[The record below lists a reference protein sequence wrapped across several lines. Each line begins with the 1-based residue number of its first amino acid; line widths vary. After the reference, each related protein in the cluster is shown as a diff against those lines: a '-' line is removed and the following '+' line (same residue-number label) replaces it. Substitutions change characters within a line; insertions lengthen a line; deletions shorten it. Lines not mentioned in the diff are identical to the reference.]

1 MVNTMIHSALTT
13 ISMSDI
19 KTV

>member
-1 MVNTMIHSALTT
+1 MIQSALTT
-13 ISMSDI
+13 ISISDI